1 MQKIPYYIVD
11 VFTEKQYG
19 GNQLAVFL
27 DFEDHLDTALML
39 QMANEIGFA
48 ESTFIKKNRGN
59 GQYTVRIFMPDR
71 EIPFAGHPT
80 IGTSYVIARFLE
92 STVPQKVVLELMRNN
107 IPVDVLQPDQF
118 PDSVLMMLQAQPVF
132 GPEYNHAS
140 LSAAL
145 GIPMADLDHALPIQ
159 AVSTGLPFIIVPVVS
174 LEAMSRIYFD
184 ARALD
189 QWLSTVQQGSDY
201 DATGLFFFTPEA
213 IEAGNGY
220 NTRML
225 YLEHKQLKED
235 AATGSANGCLLA
247 YLLRHVNPT
256 VRTTVEQGF
265 QIGRKSYLSLEGAR
279 DGDHYTIRV
288 GGRTQLVAEGMW
300 YC

>member
-27 DFEDHLDTALML
+27 DFDDHLDTALMQ
-39 QMANEIGFA
+39 QMAHEIGFS

-59 GQYTVRIFMPDR
+59 RQYAVRIFMPDR
-71 EIPFAGHPT
+71 EVPFAGHPT
-80 IGTSYVIARFLE
+80 IGTSYVVARFLE
-92 STVPQKVVLELMRNN
+92 PTVPQQVVLELMHNN
-107 IPVDVLQPDQF
+107 VPVDVLQPDHF

-132 GPEYNHAS
+132 GPQYDHSS

-145 GIPMADLDHALPIQ
+145 GIPMADLDQSLPIQ
-159 AVSTGLPFIIVPVVS
+159 AVSTGLPFVIVPVVS

-189 QWLSTVQQGSDY
+189 HWLSVAQQGSDY
-201 DATGLFFFTPEA
+201 DAVGLFFFTPEA
-213 IEAGNGY
+213 NEPGNDY

-225 YLEHKQLKED
+225 YLEHRQLKED

-247 YLLRHVNPT
+247 YLLRHVSP
-256 VRTTVEQGF
+256 VVQATVEQGF

-288 GGRTQLVAEGMW
+288 GGQTQLVAEGMW